1 MSCRRPVYLNPNL
14 LFKAS
19 QKTSFINKI
28 IHNICPTILFQNC
41 LVSLMKKLLLQ
52 TCDSKAPPPWPFV
65 CEGVGGFFF
74 CLINLFDKYFLL
86 KTLAMFIS
94 TILSFVMKMP
104 QIIFE
109 ERYIRYIVALC
120 YLVLSYFI
128 TVYIMVLACAILS
141 YLL

>member
-41 LVSLMKKLLLQ
+41 LVSLIKRLLQQ
-52 TCDSKAPPPWPFV
+52 TCDSKAPPLWPIV
-65 CEGVGGFFF
+65 CEGVWGFFF
-74 CLINLFDKYFLL
+74 RLINLFDKYFLL

-104 QIIFE
+104 QIIFVLSISQDRE
-109 ERYIRYIVALC
+109 IRYIELP
-120 YLVLSYFI
+120 
-128 TVYIMVLACAILS
+128 
-141 YLL
+141 LLIFFKHFHNCEKT